1 MAENFKYY
9 VMKRKGDQA
18 YPLLKI
24 VGRDFDEN
32 NKLKLVYLEINTPKP
47 NKPVLADF
55 LHGPEVI
62 LSKRIATAIQ
72 KMNMEGIQFVP
83 TQLTLKKDEI
93 IEDYICVLFD
103 NNTYEA
109 LDKGKAIFTKDDD
122 FPIWN
127 VEKIVLDKKILEQI
141 LLNNRLGFR
150 LKEAPGYGL
159 FHESVIEKISAL
171 NPTGVFFVDIEK
183 YAF

>member
-9 VMKRKGDQA
+9 VMNSKGDQA
-18 YPLLKI
+18 YPMLKI

-55 LHGPEVI
+55 LYASKDI
-62 LSKRIATAIQ
+62 LSKRIANAMQ
-72 KMNMEGIQFVP
+72 EMNMEGVEFVP
-83 TQLTLKKDEI
+83 TQLTLKKGEI
-93 IEDYICVLFD
+93 IEDYICVSVD

-109 LDKGKAIFTKDDD
+109 LDNEKAIFTKDDD

-141 LLNNRLGFR
+141 PLNNRLGFR

-183 YAF
+183 YEF